1 MSGLFRIAAIGWV
14 LLLAG
19 CGGAVEGVDRADK
32 AALQIDHVGCP
43 DLSGAYA
50 FNVPGERG
58 VSYQGSML
66 LEFAVEDGNRVPA
79 AQISGLIV
87 QRKAHG
93 LYDWHFLVDDAR
105 VMQQLGVIREFEKPR
120 YREWYHLLNDP
131 GRAAYVARNGEA
143 AYARRVAELG
153 PRVEIVRTL
162 RAGSGMVCR
171 DGWVELP
178 RAYGKPIRLTRGEDG
193 SIIGESHEISTV
205 GVTVWCGDGCKDLPI
220 PTGTFTG
227 SLRWPRSVGLQAWKP
242 DDMRG
247 RYVFQRPIDEIEA
260 ETAALKAN
268 QAQSDA
274 LRYASA
280 GTIRT
285 RIEALAPT
293 GTVVDDVAV
302 RDGKVHVGYTAPVA
316 DQDRLLTKISEAAG
330 DRRGPQDVRRIV
342 RSGHFDVRR
351 VEFTLTDSPLVLRD
365 APPPTLQ
372 ARAAEAEPG
381 TASRMA
387 VLALAEP
394 EAPKTPPAG
403 FAELREIRRRV
414 GPLFPSGTRI
424 IDARYGGGNVIV
436 VGEADSNRSVS
447 DGLRAIAG
455 QGSTP
460 ELVRIETT
468 PAGRMRFE
476 ILLRRSALVTE

>member
-32 AALQIDHVGCP
+32 AALQVDHVGCP

-66 LEFAVEDGNRVPA
+66 LEFAVEDGTVPA
-79 AQISGLIV
+79 EQISGLIV

-93 LYDWHFLVDDAR
+93 LYDWHFLVDEAR
-105 VMQQLGVIREFEKPR
+105 VMQLLGVIREFEKPR

-131 GRAAYVARNGEA
+131 GRAAYIARNGEA
-143 AYARRVAELG
+143 AYTKRVTELG

-162 RAGSGMVCR
+162 RGGSEMVCR
-171 DGWVELP
+171 EGWVELP

-193 SIIGESHEISTV
+193 SIIGESREISTV

-227 SLRWPRSVGLQAWKP
+227 SLRWPRSDGLHAWKP

-247 RYVFQRPIDEIEA
+247 RHDFQRPIDEIEA
-260 ETAALKAN
+260 ETAALQAN
-268 QAQSDA
+268 QERSDA
-274 LRYASA
+274 LRYVSA
-280 GTIRT
+280 ETIRA
-285 RIEALAPT
+285 RIEALAPA

-302 RDGKVHVGYTAPVA
+302 RNGKVHVRYTAPVA
-316 DQDRLLTKISEAAG
+316 DQDRLLEKISDPAS
-330 DRRGPQDVRRIV
+330 DRRGPQNVQHIV
-342 RSGHFDVRR
+342 TSGHFDVRS
-351 VEFTLTDSPLVLRD
+351 VEFELTDSPLVLRD
-365 APPPTLQ
+365 APPST
-372 ARAAEAEPG
+372 AEAKVPEAKTDP
-381 TASRMA
+381 APALA
-387 VLALAEP
+387 VLSVAPPEP
-394 EAPKTPPAG
+394 PSAG
-403 FAELREIRRRV
+403 FADAAMIRSRV
-414 GPLFPSGTRI
+414 GALLPAGSRI
-424 IDARYGGGNVIV
+424 TDVRYGGGNVIV

-476 ILLRRSALVTE
+476 ILLRRSALVSE